1 MTHHTPLQ
9 EALVFLGAAVLLV
22 PLFLRLG
29 LGTVLGYLAAG
40 SIIGPHILGWIKDY
54 ESVAKY
60 AELGVVFLLFII
72 GLELQPKRLWAMK
85 RSLLGFGG
93 IQVFLCTLVFFLIGT
108 ATGMSP
114 AASFVIG
121 FSLSLS
127 STAFALQT
135 LTERK
140 VLNTQFG
147 RASFSVLLMQDV
159 LAIPALALIPT
170 LGVKVDSAPET
181 NWYGALLIA
190 IALYLAS
197 RFLMRPALRIVASGK
212 SRELFT
218 GVTLLIVM
226 GVAYLMQQVGLSMAL
241 GAFIA
246 GVLLS
251 ESEYKHELEA
261 DLEPFK
267 GILMGLFFISVGMA
281 VNWQLALQEPLMI
294 VAMTAG
300 YLLIKSFLIFGVG
313 KIMRLNNT
321 SSRNLAVYLV
331 QGGEFAFVIFG
342 VGQAAQ
348 VITGAWAEQWTLVV
362 TLSMVLSPIII
373 LVHDKVE
380 AWRTEKGPEPEYDKI
395 DNQKNPV
402 IIAGFGRFGQI
413 MGRILRAQNI
423 GFTAIEQDSEQIELL
438 RRFNNRVFYGD
449 ASRIELLESAGAK
462 DAQYLIIALDNVE
475 TATTMASEV
484 REKFPHL
491 KIYARARN
499 RQHVFE
505 MMDLGVHAMQ
515 RETFE
520 ASLALSKTLLKDM
533 GHTPERVKSV
543 IDRFRTHDNR
553 MVVEQYKVRHD
564 EKTFLDVSRQGVEQ
578 LARVLREDLEKT
590 YIEPAGTSPKD
601 EETSLS
607 GDQIQ

>member
-1 MTHHTPLQ
+1 MIEHHTPLQ
-9 EALVFLGAAVLLV
+9 GALVFLGAAVLLV
-22 PLFLRLG
+22 PIFLRLG

-40 SIIGPHILGWIKDY
+40 SIIGPNLLGWIKDY
-54 ESVAKY
+54 ESVASY

-85 RSLLGFGG
+85 RNLLGFGG
-93 IQVFLCTLVFFLIGT
+93 MQIFFCTLVFFLIGK
-108 ATGMSP
+108 AFGLSSS
-114 AASFVIG
+114 ASFVIG

-147 RASFSVLLMQDV
+147 RASFSILLMQDV
-159 LAIPALALIPT
+159 AAIPALALIPS
-170 LGVKVDSAPET
+170 LGILVESAPKT

-190 IALYLAS
+190 ISLYFVS
-197 RFLMRPALRIVASGK
+197 RFLMRPFLRIVASGK

-226 GVAYLMQQVGLSMAL
+226 GVAFLMQQVGLSMAL

-281 VNWQLALQEPLMI
+281 VNWQLALSEPLMI
-294 VAMTAG
+294 IGLTVG
-300 YLLIKSFLIFGVG
+300 YLLIKGLLIFSVG
-313 KIMRLNNT
+313 KIMKLNNT
-321 SSRNLAVYLV
+321 SSRSLAIYLV

-342 VGQAAQ
+342 VGQAAK
-348 VITGAWAEQWTLVV
+348 VITAEWAEQWTLVV
-362 TLSMVLSPIII
+362 TLSMVLSPILI
-373 LVHDKVE
+373 LVHDKIE
-380 AWRTEKGPEPEYDKI
+380 SWRSERGPEPEYDKI
-395 DNQKNPV
+395 ENQQNPV

-413 MGRILRAQNI
+413 VGRILRAQNI

-462 DAQYLIIALDNVE
+462 DAKYLIIAVDDVE
-475 TATTMASEV
+475 TATSMAREV
-484 REKFPHL
+484 RQNFPHL
-491 KIYARARN
+491 KIYSRARN

-505 MMDLGVHAMQ
+505 LMDLEVHAIQ

-520 ASLALSKTLLKDM
+520 ASLALSKTLLKDL
-533 GHTPERVKSV
+533 GFAPDRIKFIV
-543 IDRFRTHDNR
+543 DRFRTHDNL
-553 MVVEQYKVRHD
+553 MVQEQYKVRHD
-564 EKTFLDVSRQGVEQ
+564 EKTFLDVSRQGAEQ
-578 LARVLREDLEKT
+578 LARVLREDAEKT
-590 YIEPAGTSPKD
+590 YIEPAGKLPQD
-601 EETSLS
+601 EEASLS
-607 GDQIQ
+607 GDRL